1 MAQPL
6 IWLAALELLGLLAL
20 PPAFLL
26 FRRLPGRGYGFAK
39 PLALVLVGYCW
50 WLLGHVPVVP
60 NSPWDLAVLLVVGG
74 GVSGWLACRR
84 LDALR
89 QFLREEWKT
98 ILAAELVFL
107 GFFFFWLAIVADVPQ
122 INHTEKPMDFAFFN
136 AVLTAGSFPPEDP
149 WLAGHSISY
158 YYFGHLM
165 LASVAKLTGIASPV
179 SYNLAVATIPA
190 LLASG
195 AFALV
200 FSLVRLS
207 GGSRSAATVFGVS
220 APALLMLIGNLEGGL
235 ELVHSLGWGGNG
247 FWQWVGVKG
256 LEGGGQGS
264 FFPEQHWWWW
274 RATRIIDSLA
284 GGRSLDYT
292 ITEFPFFS
300 FLLGD
305 LHAHMMSL
313 PFLVMFLGIGLNLF
327 QTRGPLGLQWLR
339 RHPLEA
345 VFLSLL
351 LGALAFINTW
361 DFPVFAVILGLIIFA
376 RAMGNPQGLDSDYNG
391 PGDPGAPSAASRPL
405 AAAVQTLAML
415 VPVTAVA
422 VVLFLPFYA
431 NFSSQASVAL
441 PVTGPG
447 TRPFLFLVAIGF
459 PFLLA
464 AAFCLKQLS
473 GVGRPSRADRPVVAL
488 AAGVCL
494 APLALWGIGLGMVA
508 WLVGPE
514 TLGDLRAGNRLL
526 LTGTLLG
533 LAGLAGFSA
542 LQRVRLDRCPPA
554 AFALLLTASALG
566 LLALA
571 DLFYVLDFF
580 GNRMNTVF
588 KTYYQAWL
596 LLAIAGAYGLYY
608 LWSRRKIGGRSAFVV
623 QVGAAGVG
631 VALLAVSLYYP
642 VGAIMDRTSI
652 GNPGYS
658 FTGKTLD
665 GLAFLHPRDS
675 GEYRAIAWF
684 REEAPPGRLV
694 EAVGGD
700 YTDYGR
706 VSSGTGRP
714 TILGWAGHEHQWRG
728 TTDPLEGRAEDV
740 RQIYAGR
747 DAAEATRLLQ
757 KYGVRYVYVGRR
769 ERDSYGEAGL
779 TDFGSF
785 METVFASDGVTVY
798 ELPISG
804 TTR

>member
-1 MAQPL
+1 MPF
-6 IWLAALELLGLLAL
+6 

-39 PLALVLVGYCW
+39 PLALVLAGYFW
-50 WLLGHVPVVP
+50 WLLGHVPAVP
-60 NSPWDLAVLLVVGG
+60 NSPWTLAVLLLVGG
-74 GVSGWLACRR
+74 GVSVCLAYRR
-84 LDALR
+84 RDALR

-136 AVLTAGSFPPEDP
+136 AVLTAGSLPPEDP

-207 GGSRSAATVFGVS
+207 GGSRSAATVFGLA

-235 ELVHSLGWGGNG
+235 ELVHSLGWGDDG

-274 RATRIIDSLA
+274 RATRVIDTLA

-313 PFLVMFLGIGLNLF
+313 PFLVMFLGVGLNLF

-345 VFLSLL
+345 VLLALL

-376 RAMGNPQGLDSDYNG
+376 RAMGDPRDLDSDDDG
-391 PGDPGAPSAASRPL
+391 PDDYGAPRASPVS
-405 AAAVQTLAML
+405 AAVQTLAML
-415 VPVTAVA
+415 VPVTALG

-447 TRPFLFLVAIGF
+447 TRPFLFLAAIGF
-459 PFLLA
+459 PVLLA

-494 APLALWGIGLGMVA
+494 APLALWGIGLGLVA
-508 WLVGPE
+508 WVVGPE

-533 LAGLAGFSA
+533 LAGAG
-542 LQRVRLDRCPPA
+542 RVLRPAAGAAGPLRFGGFCPPA
-554 AFALLLTASALG
+554 YGVGPGVAGPGRPVLRAGLLRQPYEHGVQDLLSSLVAAHDSRGLRSLLFVVSPQNRQPVRRHRPNERRRDWRGAFWQCRYTIRWGRLWTAPASA
-566 LLALA
+566 APVTRSPA
-571 DLFYVLDFF
+571 
-580 GNRMNTVF
+580 RPWT
-588 KTYYQAWL
+588 AWL
-596 LLAIAGAYGLYY
+596 SCIPAIRGSTRPSPG
-608 LWSRRKIGGRSAFVV
+608 SGKKRR
-623 QVGAAGVG
+623 
-631 VALLAVSLYYP
+631 P
-642 VGAIMDRTSI
+642 VD
-652 GNPGYS
+652 
-658 FTGKTLD
+658 
-665 GLAFLHPRDS
+665 
-675 GEYRAIAWF
+675 W
-684 REEAPPGRLV
+684 
-694 EAVGGD
+694 
-700 YTDYGR
+700 
-706 VSSGTGRP
+706 
-714 TILGWAGHEHQWRG
+714 
-728 TTDPLEGRAEDV
+728 
-740 RQIYAGR
+740 
-747 DAAEATRLLQ
+747 
-757 KYGVRYVYVGRR
+757 
-769 ERDSYGEAGL
+769 
-779 TDFGSF
+779 
-785 METVFASDGVTVY
+785 
-798 ELPISG
+798 
-804 TTR
+804 